1 MEKLAILGGAPAVRT
16 DPGDIFKWPII
27 TEEDETAALD
37 VLRRGAMSGTD
48 VTVEFE
54 RDFAEW
60 HEREVCARPQ
70 HRHGLTAHGD
80 VRVRAGR
87 GRRDHLPEHDLLG
100 VRATGHEP
108 RRHHRLR
115 RHGPGDADARSR

>member
-27 TEEDETAALD
+27 TEEGEAAALD

-60 HEREVCARPQ
+60 HGVQYALGHNTARPRCTQ
-70 HRHGLTAHGD
+70 RCSG
-80 VRVRAGR
+80 AGWAW
-87 GRRDHLPEHDLLG
+87 GRDHLPEHDLLG
-100 VRATGHEP
+100 VRTPGHEP
-108 RRHHRLR
+108 SALPSSLPTWTRRH
-115 RHGPGDADARSR
+115 